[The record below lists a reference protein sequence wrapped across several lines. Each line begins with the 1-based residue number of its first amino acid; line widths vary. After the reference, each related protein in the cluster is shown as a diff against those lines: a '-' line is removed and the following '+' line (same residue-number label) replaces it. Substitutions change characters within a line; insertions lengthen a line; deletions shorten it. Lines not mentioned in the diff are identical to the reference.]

1 MTATGAVTTAIRVL
15 SPGLSGLAKLVGA
28 VSIVPPEPPRRDLC
42 TFGYR
47 PELGPHDGR
56 MNFRRKCR
64 LGGKSTVATA
74 DHVFAPDQFGI
85 IRDALGDQLGMFDDV
100 TAVGDDSRN

>member
-1 MTATGAVTTAIRVL
+1 MDISCVL
-15 SPGLSGLAKLVGA
+15 PQFLR
-28 VSIVPPEPPRRDLC
+28 PDLC
-42 TFGYR
+42 TFGHR

-85 IRDALGDQLGMFDDV
+85 IRDAFGDQLGMFDDV